1 MTTTDFPNLQSK
13 TKYLDDRQAANI
25 LGLKPQ
31 TLRNWRGMDRGP
43 AYVKV
48 GRAVRYGLSD
58 LITYMEERRVQ
69 PGA

>member
-1 MTTTDFPNLQSK
+1 MENKRPTYLTDV
-13 TKYLDDRQAANI
+13 QAADY
-25 LGLKPQ
+25 LGLRPQ

-48 GRAVRYGLSD
+48 GRAVRYSFGD
-58 LITYMEERRVQ
+58 LIAYMEERRVQ